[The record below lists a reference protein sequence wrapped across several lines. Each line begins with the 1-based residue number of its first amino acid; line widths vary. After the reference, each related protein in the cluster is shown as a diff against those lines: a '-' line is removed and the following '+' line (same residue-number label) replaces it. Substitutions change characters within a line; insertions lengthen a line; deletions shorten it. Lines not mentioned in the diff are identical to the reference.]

1 VETAVVTGAGRGLGR
16 AIAARLADRGYAVVV
31 GDVDAELAE
40 RAAHGIGRDAVAAR
54 ADVRDSGALRSL
66 AERATERGRLAVWVN
81 NAGVLRT
88 GKAWEQDDET
98 VELMTATNLM
108 GVVHGSRAAVEAMR
122 ADGDGD
128 GGGGGGGRI
137 LNVASLAALAPA
149 AGYAVYSATKYGV
162 LAFSLALQAE
172 LREAG
177 AQIEV
182 RTLCP
187 DGIATDMLRER
198 VHEPDAAMS
207 WSGARLQS
215 AEEVAERGIELLYGE
230 RLVGVVPPWRGVL
243 ARTLALTPRLGIRLT
258 PALRRLGE
266 RNRRRWRE
274 ADG

>member
-16 AIAARLADRGYAVVV
+16 AIADRLAGRGLAVVV
-31 GDVDAELAE
+31 SDVDPELAE
-40 RAAHGIGRDAVAAR
+40 RAAHGIGRDAVAAQ
-54 ADVRDSGALRSL
+54 ADVRDPDAVRSL
-66 AERATERGRLAVWVN
+66 AERAAEGGRLAAWVN

-88 GKAWEQDDET
+88 GKAWEHDDET
-98 VELMTATNLM
+98 VELMAATNLM
-108 GVVHGSRAAVEAMR
+108 GVVHGSRAAVGAMR
-122 ADGDGD
+122 A
-128 GGGGGGGRI
+128 GGGGRI
-137 LNVASLAALAPA
+137 LNVASLAALAPV
-149 AGYAVYSATKYGV
+149 AGYAVYSASKHGV
-162 LAFSLALQAE
+162 LAFSVALQAE

-177 AQIEV
+177 TPIEV

-198 VHEPDAAMS
+198 VQDPDAAMS

-230 RLVGVVPPWRGVL
+230 RLVASIPPWRGAL

-258 PALRRLGE
+258 PALRRAGE